1 MSSLTR
7 LSANQDSEQAE
18 DKSELCTKKHTRLEL
33 GLQSLRLLLLLDLEE
48 QGTVDVRE
56 NTTES
61 DGGADERVKLLI
73 TTNGELEVTRG
84 DTLDLEIL
92 GSVLWQ
98 VSVDSDLP
106 AVVAAPRRSKQ

>member
-1 MSSLTR
+1 
-7 LSANQDSEQAE
+7 
-18 DKSELCTKKHTRLEL
+18 
-33 GLQSLRLLLLLDLEE
+33 
-48 QGTVDVRE
+48 
-56 NTTES
+56 
-61 DGGADERVKLLI
+61 
-73 TTNGELEVTRG
+73 VTRG